1 MPQVTVKINGRP
13 YELSCGAGEEE
24 HLRELAEYVD
34 EKVDAARQNA
44 GSRSDG
50 QLLVLASILIADE
63 LSDTLA
69 KIEAE
74 ELTGDLPDGPGA
86 RQKTQISFLESAA
99 VRIEALAVR
108 LEAS

>member
-13 YELSCGAGEEE
+13 YELSCGEGEEQ
-24 HLRELAEYVD
+24 HLRDLAEYVD
-34 EKVDAARQNA
+34 SKIALARESA
-44 GSRSDG
+44 GSRGDG

-69 KIEAE
+69 KIEDPAIAAK
-74 ELTGDLPDGPGA
+74 LPDGPA
-86 RQKTQISFLESAA
+86 AKVKSQISFLETATSRITAIAA
-99 VRIEALAVR
+99 G